1 MKKAWKLLFVFLVC
15 IPVPENAWG
24 QAWAAGIKL
33 SPDSVISIITIY
45 PGEALY
51 SMYGHTA
58 IRIVDPVSDLD
69 ILYNYGQAS
78 VPFDASFVPR
88 FVTGD
93 LPFILGVTESSRAF
107 LYYEKYEDRSIYEQ
121 VLDLS
126 LEQRQA
132 VFDYLVN
139 NAREE
144 NRTYIYDFFFDNCTT
159 RVRDLL
165 EHVFGPELDLPTEP
179 WTGGSYR
186 KDISPYLEGI
196 PFVKLGINLV
206 LGVHTDEAVTGE
218 NALYLPLQLMKA
230 VEDAWLAG
238 KAAGGRA
245 GGAAGAAGKTVSGAD
260 EENPSGRKNFVQSSR
275 FLYTQERSAPHPPL
289 LGPGTV
295 MWLLFLFAAALTLF
309 GRQMPRLGNIF
320 DFTIFFIVG
329 LIGLT
334 IALLWIF
341 SGYEMTTG
349 NINILWAWPTHAA
362 AAFIFL
368 KLDSDGR
375 ILRRI
380 RILYLE
386 AAIVSAA
393 GTLAASL
400 LLTQNLPVAAIPVIL
415 SIILRGSVR
424 ALYEKKV
431 SYERT
436 Y

>member
-15 IPVPENAWG
+15 IPVPEKAWG

-33 SPDSVISIITIY
+33 SPDSVVSMITIY

-58 IRIVDPVSDLD
+58 IRIADPPADLD

-93 LPFILGVTESSRAF
+93 LPFILGVAESSRAF

-165 EHVFGPELDLPTEP
+165 EQVFGPELDVPTAQ

-186 KDISPYLEGI
+186 KDIGPYLQGI
-196 PFVKLGINLV
+196 PFVKLGIDLV

-230 VEDAWLAG
+230 VEDARLSG
-238 KAAGGRA
+238 KASGGNI
-245 GGAAGAAGKTVSGAD
+245 GGIAPAPAA
-260 EENPSGRKNFVQSSR
+260 ERKNFVQSSR
-275 FLYTQERSAPHPPL
+275 FLYTQERSAPQPPL
-289 LGPGTV
+289 LGPGPV
-295 MWLLFLFAAALTLF
+295 LWLLFLFAVVLTLF
-309 GRQMPRLGNIF
+309 GRQVPRLGNIF
-320 DFTIFFIVG
+320 DFTVFFIAG
-329 LIGLT
+329 LIGLI
-334 IALLWIF
+334 IALLWSF

-368 KLDSDGR
+368 KQDSGGKT
-375 ILRRI
+375 LRRI

-386 AAIVSAA
+386 AGTVSAA
-393 GTLAASL
+393 GVLAASF
-400 LLTQNLPVAAIPVIL
+400 LLTQNLPVAIIPVIL
-415 SIILRGSVR
+415 SIILRGSVG
-424 ALYEKKV
+424 ALHEKRV